1 MFVNFTKKF
10 VNKCKKPR
18 EKFVNIDE
26 LFGKLTNIDE
36 LLGKLTN
43 FWENPRT
50 LGKIDEL
57 LAN

>member
-43 FWENPRT
+43 FWGN
-50 LGKIDEL
+50 
-57 LAN
+57 